1 MTRTEGWPP
10 ERQMLAAAM
19 VDVLWSVATY
29 ERLTINWRADLSQVI
44 EGVSWV
50 ISLIERDVKDGQ
62 GPG

>member
-1 MTRTEGWPP
+1 
-10 ERQMLAAAM
+10 MLAAAM

-29 ERLTINWRADLSQVI
+29 ERLTVNWQADLGQVI

-50 ISLIERDVKDGQ
+50 IGLIERDVKDGQ